1 MRSLPFY
8 VLFVTLFFSC
18 TVLAKVDLTIRG
30 LSGDLKDNVDAYLS
44 SISTSDYSTQLRFQS
59 RLEQRITAAL
69 NALGYYQP
77 TFVFEVTEPDRA
89 MTVHVSPGEVV
100 RLALV
105 EIVIEGEAQQD
116 ADFAR
121 VIERSGLKVGET
133 LNHSQYDNLK
143 SSLRNLALQK
153 GYFDGDFQLS
163 RLEVVPERHQ
173 VFVRLHF
180 DSGIRYH
187 FGATS
192 ISGSQIEEVRVRSLQ
207 PFKQGD
213 PYLVSQ
219 VGQFNLNLA
228 NTDWFSS
235 VFVKPDLE
243 QLNPDQR
250 ELPMVVALAPKARNQ
265 LETGIGYSTDVGVRG
280 SLKWKKPWLNQ
291 YGHSF
296 DSSLSISG
304 PEQSVTAGYKIPL
317 ENVLHDYYR
326 IQYGMKHVD
335 NRDTESLES
344 NLVLERHWLLDS
356 GWHRTVFLRYLIES
370 YEQGLQ
376 DDGAQ
381 FLMPGITYTRT
392 RTRLNRSLLT
402 WGDKQTITLEYADP
416 SVISE
421 TRATRVQAG
430 SSWVRSL
437 GERHRGLFRIDGSAN
452 FADEFDKLPPSLRFF
467 AGGDNNLR
475 GYGYQSISP
484 RDASGSL
491 TGAKYMATSS
501 LEYQYRI
508 GGNWWAALF
517 VDYGDAFN
525 DTPDWKTGTGFGL
538 RWVSPV
544 GPLRLDFAWGLD
556 SEPGDQFKLHF
567 TLGPE
572 L

>member
-8 VLFVTLFFSC
+8 VLFATLFFSC

-69 NALGYYQP
+69 NALGYYHP

-100 RLALV
+100 RLAVV

-133 LNHSQYDNLK
+133 LNHSQYDSLK

-163 RLEVVPERHQ
+163 RLEVVPDRHQ
-173 VFVRLHF
+173 AFVRLHF

-243 QLNPDQR
+243 QLNPEQR

-280 SLKWKKPWLNQ
+280 SLKWKKPWLNE

-304 PEQSVTAGYKIPL
+304 PEQSITAGYKIPL
-317 ENVLHDYYR
+317 ENVLHEYYR

-556 SEPGDQFKLHF
+556 SEPGDRFKLHF

>member
-8 VLFVTLFFSC
+8 VLFATLFFSC

-77 TFVFEVTEPDRA
+77 TFVFEVTESDRA

-100 RLALV
+100 RLAVV

-133 LNHSQYDNLK
+133 LNHSQYDSLK

-163 RLEVVPERHQ
+163 RLEVVPDRHQ
-173 VFVRLHF
+173 AFVRLHF

-280 SLKWKKPWLNQ
+280 SLKWKKPWLNE

-304 PEQSVTAGYKIPL
+304 PEQSITAGYKIPL
-317 ENVLHDYYR
+317 EDVLRQYYR

-452 FADEFDKLPPSLRFF
+452 FADEFDKLSPSLRFF

-556 SEPGDQFKLHF
+556 SEPGDRFKLHF

>member
-8 VLFVTLFFSC
+8 VLFATLFFSC
-18 TVLAKVDLTIRG
+18 TALAKVDLTIRG

-77 TFVFEVTEPDRA
+77 TFVFEVTEPDKA

-133 LNHSQYDNLK
+133 LNHSQYDSLK

-163 RLEVVPERHQ
+163 RLEVIPDLHQ
-173 VFVRLHF
+173 AFVRLHF

-280 SLKWKKPWLNQ
+280 SLKWKKPWLNE

-304 PEQSVTAGYKIPL
+304 PEQSITAGYKIPL
-317 ENVLHDYYR
+317 EDVLRQYYR

-344 NLVLERHWLLDS
+344 NLALERHWLLDS

-421 TRATRVQAG
+421 TRVTRVQAG
-430 SSWVRSL
+430 SSWIRSL
-437 GERHRGLFRIDGSAN
+437 GDNHRGLFRIDGSAN
-452 FADEFDKLPPSLRFF
+452 FAEEFDKLSPSLRFF

-501 LEYQYRI
+501 LEYQYRL

-556 SEPGDQFKLHF
+556 SEPGDRFKLHF

>member
-8 VLFVTLFFSC
+8 VLFATLFFSC
-18 TVLAKVDLTIRG
+18 TALAKVDLTIRG

-59 RLEQRITAAL
+59 RLEQRITDAL

-77 TFVFEVTEPDRA
+77 TFVFEVTEPDKA

-133 LNHSQYDNLK
+133 LNHSQYDSLK

-163 RLEVVPERHQ
+163 RLEVIPDLHQ
-173 VFVRLHF
+173 AFVRLHF

-280 SLKWKKPWLNQ
+280 SLKWKKPWLNE

-304 PEQSVTAGYKIPL
+304 PEQSITAGYKIPL
-317 ENVLHDYYR
+317 EDVLRQYYR

-344 NLVLERHWLLDS
+344 NLALERHWLLDS

-402 WGDKQTITLEYADP
+402 WGDKQTITLEYAEP

-421 TRATRVQAG
+421 TRVTRVQAG
-430 SSWVRSL
+430 SSWIRSL
-437 GERHRGLFRIDGSAN
+437 GDNHRGLFRIDGSAN
-452 FADEFDKLPPSLRFF
+452 FAEEFDKLSPSLRFF

-501 LEYQYRI
+501 LEYQYRL

-556 SEPGDQFKLHF
+556 SEPGDRFKLHF

>member
-163 RLEVVPERHQ
+163 RLEVVPDRHQ
-173 VFVRLHF
+173 AFVRLHF

-556 SEPGDQFKLHF
+556 SEPGDRFKLHF

>member
-1 MRSLPFY
+1 M
-8 VLFVTLFFSC
+8 
-18 TVLAKVDLTIRG
+18 AKVDLTIRG

-69 NALGYYQP
+69 NALGYYHP
-77 TFVFEVTEPDRA
+77 TFVFEVTELDRA

-100 RLALV
+100 RLAVV

-133 LNHSQYDNLK
+133 LNHSQYDSLK

-163 RLEVVPERHQ
+163 RLEVVPDRHQ
-173 VFVRLHF
+173 AFVRLHF

-280 SLKWKKPWLNQ
+280 SLKWKKPWLNE

-304 PEQSVTAGYKIPL
+304 PEQSITAGYKIPL
-317 ENVLHDYYR
+317 ENVLHEYYR

-475 GYGYQSISP
+475 GYSYQSISP

-538 RWVSPV
+538 RWLSPV

-556 SEPGDQFKLHF
+556 SEPGDRFKLHF

>member
-44 SISTSDYSTQLRFQS
+44 SISTSDYSTQLRFHS

-100 RLALV
+100 RLAVV

-163 RLEVVPERHQ
+163 RLEVVPELHQ
-173 VFVRLHF
+173 AFVRLHF

-556 SEPGDQFKLHF
+556 SEPGDRFKLHF

>member
-8 VLFVTLFFSC
+8 VLFATLFFSC
-18 TVLAKVDLTIRG
+18 TALAKVDLTIRG

-44 SISTSDYSTQLRFQS
+44 SISPSDYSTQLRFQS
-59 RLEQRITAAL
+59 RLEQRITDAL

-77 TFVFEVTEPDRA
+77 TFVFEVTEPDKA

-133 LNHSQYDNLK
+133 LNHSQYDSLK

-163 RLEVVPERHQ
+163 RLEVIPDLHQ
-173 VFVRLHF
+173 AFVRLHF

-265 LETGIGYSTDVGVRG
+265 LETGIGYSTDVRVRG
-280 SLKWKKPWLNQ
+280 SLKWKKPWLNE

-304 PEQSVTAGYKIPL
+304 PEQSITAGYKIPL
-317 ENVLHDYYR
+317 EDVLRQYYR

-344 NLVLERHWLLDS
+344 NLALERHWLLDS

-421 TRATRVQAG
+421 TRVTRVQAG
-430 SSWVRSL
+430 SSWIRSL
-437 GERHRGLFRIDGSAN
+437 GDNHRGLFRIDGSAN
-452 FADEFDKLPPSLRFF
+452 FAEEFDKLSPSLRFF

-501 LEYQYRI
+501 LEYQYRL

-556 SEPGDQFKLHF
+556 SEPGDRFKLHF

>member
-1 MRSLPFY
+1 M
-8 VLFVTLFFSC
+8 LFFSC
-18 TVLAKVDLTIRG
+18 TALAKVDLTIRG

-59 RLEQRITAAL
+59 RLEQRITDAL

-77 TFVFEVTEPDRA
+77 TFVFEVTEPDKA

-133 LNHSQYDNLK
+133 LNHSQYDSLK

-163 RLEVVPERHQ
+163 RLEVIPDLHQ
-173 VFVRLHF
+173 AFVRLHF

-280 SLKWKKPWLNQ
+280 SLKWKKPWLNE

-304 PEQSVTAGYKIPL
+304 PEQSITAGYKIPL
-317 ENVLHDYYR
+317 EDVLRQYYR

-344 NLVLERHWLLDS
+344 NLALERHWLLDS

-421 TRATRVQAG
+421 TRVTRVQAG
-430 SSWVRSL
+430 SSWIRSL
-437 GERHRGLFRIDGSAN
+437 GDNHRGLFRIDGSAN
-452 FADEFDKLPPSLRFF
+452 FAEEFDKLSPSLRFF

-501 LEYQYRI
+501 LEYQYRL

-556 SEPGDQFKLHF
+556 SEPGDRFKLHF

>member
-8 VLFVTLFFSC
+8 VLFATLFFSC
-18 TVLAKVDLTIRG
+18 TALAKVDLTIRG

-77 TFVFEVTEPDRA
+77 TFVFEVTEPDKA

-133 LNHSQYDNLK
+133 LNHSQYDSLK

-163 RLEVVPERHQ
+163 RLEVIPDLHQ
-173 VFVRLHF
+173 AFVRLHF

-280 SLKWKKPWLNQ
+280 SLKWKKPWLNE

-304 PEQSVTAGYKIPL
+304 PEQSITAGYKIPL
-317 ENVLHDYYR
+317 EDVLRQYYR

-344 NLVLERHWLLDS
+344 NLALERHWLLDS

-421 TRATRVQAG
+421 TRVTRVQAG
-430 SSWVRSL
+430 SSWIRSL
-437 GERHRGLFRIDGSAN
+437 GDNHRGLFRIDGSAN
-452 FADEFDKLPPSLRFF
+452 FAEEFDKLSPSLRFF

-475 GYGYQSISP
+475 GYSYQSISP

-501 LEYQYRI
+501 LEYQYRL

-556 SEPGDQFKLHF
+556 SEPGDRFKLHF

>member
-8 VLFVTLFFSC
+8 VLFATLFFSC

-69 NALGYYQP
+69 NALGYYHP

-100 RLALV
+100 RLAVV

-133 LNHSQYDNLK
+133 LNHSQYDSLK

-163 RLEVVPERHQ
+163 RLEVVPDRHQ
-173 VFVRLHF
+173 AFVRLHF

-192 ISGSQIEEVRVRSLQ
+192 IFGSQIEEVRVRSLQ

-280 SLKWKKPWLNQ
+280 SLKWKKPWLNE

-304 PEQSVTAGYKIPL
+304 PEQSITAGYKIPL
-317 ENVLHDYYR
+317 EDVLRQYYR

-452 FADEFDKLPPSLRFF
+452 FADEFDKLSPSLRFF

-556 SEPGDQFKLHF
+556 SEPGDRFKLHF

>member
-8 VLFVTLFFSC
+8 VLFATLFFSC

-69 NALGYYQP
+69 NALGYYHP

-100 RLALV
+100 RLAVV

-133 LNHSQYDNLK
+133 LNHSQYDSLK

-163 RLEVVPERHQ
+163 RLEVVPDRHQ
-173 VFVRLHF
+173 AFVRLHF

-280 SLKWKKPWLNQ
+280 SLKWKKPWLNE

-304 PEQSVTAGYKIPL
+304 PEQSITAGYKIPL
-317 ENVLHDYYR
+317 ENVLHEYYR

-475 GYGYQSISP
+475 GYSYQSISP

-556 SEPGDQFKLHF
+556 SEPGDRFKLHF

>member
-1 MRSLPFY
+1 MS
-8 VLFVTLFFSC
+8 LFFSYSA
-18 TVLAKVDLTIRG
+18 LAKVNVTIRG
-30 LSGDLKDNVDAYLS
+30 LSGELKANVDAYLS

-59 RLEQRITAAL
+59 RLEQRMTSAL
-69 NALGYYQP
+69 NALGYYHP
-77 TFVFEVTEPDRA
+77 TFVFDVTEPDKA
-89 MTVHVSPGEVV
+89 MTVHVDPGEVV
-100 RLALV
+100 RLASV
-105 EIVIEGEAQQD
+105 DIVINGEAQQD
-116 ADFAR
+116 ADFIR
-121 VIERSGLKVGET
+121 LIESSDLKVGAT
-133 LNHSQYDNLK
+133 LNHSQYDSLK

-153 GYFDGDFQLS
+153 GYFDADFQLN
-163 RLEVVPERHQ
+163 RLEVVPERYQAH
-173 VFVRLHF
+173 VRIHF

-187 FGATS
+187 FGATT

-207 PFKQGD
+207 PFQQGE

-243 QLNPDQR
+243 QLDPDQR
-250 ELPMVVALAPKARNQ
+250 QLPMVVALAPKARDQ
-265 LETGIGYSTDVGVRG
+265 FETGIGYSTDVGVRG
-280 SLKWKKPWLNQ
+280 SLKWKKPWLNDK
-291 YGHSF
+291 GHSF

-317 ENVLHDYYR
+317 EDVLRQYYR
-326 IQYGMKHVD
+326 VQYGMKHVD
-335 NRDTESLES
+335 NRDTQSLES
-344 NLVLERHWLLDS
+344 NLVLERHWLLES
-356 GWHRTVFLRYLIES
+356 GWHRTVFLRYLIEN

-381 FLMPGITYTRT
+381 FLMPGLTYTRT

-416 SVISE
+416 ALISE
-421 TRATRVQAG
+421 TRVTRLQGA
-430 SSWVRSL
+430 SSWVRSV
-437 GERHRGLFRIDGSAN
+437 GNNHRGLLRIDGSAN

-501 LEYQYRI
+501 LEYQYRL

-517 VDYGDAFN
+517 IDYGDAFN
-525 DTPDWKTGTGFGL
+525 DSPDWKTGTGFGV

-556 SEPGDQFKLHF
+556 SEPGDRFNLHF

>member
-8 VLFVTLFFSC
+8 VLFATLFFSC
-18 TVLAKVDLTIRG
+18 TALAKVDLTIRG

-59 RLEQRITAAL
+59 RLEQRITDAL

-77 TFVFEVTEPDRA
+77 TFVFEVTEPDKA

-133 LNHSQYDNLK
+133 LNHSQYDSLK

-163 RLEVVPERHQ
+163 RLEVIPDLHQ
-173 VFVRLHF
+173 AFVRLHF

-280 SLKWKKPWLNQ
+280 SLKWKKPWLNE

-304 PEQSVTAGYKIPL
+304 PEQSITAGYKIPL
-317 ENVLHDYYR
+317 EDVLRQYYR

-344 NLVLERHWLLDS
+344 NLALERHWLLDS

-421 TRATRVQAG
+421 TRVTRVQAG
-430 SSWVRSL
+430 SSWIRSL
-437 GERHRGLFRIDGSAN
+437 GDNHRGLFRIDGSAN
-452 FADEFDKLPPSLRFF
+452 FAEEFDKLSPSLRFF

-501 LEYQYRI
+501 LEYQYRL

-556 SEPGDQFKLHF
+556 SEPGDRFKLHF

>member
-8 VLFVTLFFSC
+8 VLFATLFFSC

-100 RLALV
+100 RLAVV

-133 LNHSQYDNLK
+133 LNHSQYDSLK
-143 SSLRNLALQK
+143 SSLRNLTLQK

-163 RLEVVPERHQ
+163 RLEVVPDRHQ
-173 VFVRLHF
+173 AFVRLHF

-280 SLKWKKPWLNQ
+280 SLKWKKPWLNE

-304 PEQSVTAGYKIPL
+304 PEQSITAGYKIPL
-317 ENVLHDYYR
+317 EDVLRQYYR

-452 FADEFDKLPPSLRFF
+452 FADEFDKLSPSLRFF

-556 SEPGDQFKLHF
+556 SEPGDRFKLHF

>member
-8 VLFVTLFFSC
+8 VLFATLFFSC

-173 VFVRLHF
+173 AFVRLHF

-556 SEPGDQFKLHF
+556 SEPGDRFKLHF

>member
-8 VLFVTLFFSC
+8 VLFATLFFSC

-69 NALGYYQP
+69 NALGYYHP

-100 RLALV
+100 RLAVV

-133 LNHSQYDNLK
+133 LNHSQYDSLK

-163 RLEVVPERHQ
+163 RLEVVPDRHQ
-173 VFVRLHF
+173 AFVRLHF

-280 SLKWKKPWLNQ
+280 SLKWKKPWLNE

-304 PEQSVTAGYKIPL
+304 PEQSITAGYKIPL
-317 ENVLHDYYR
+317 EDVLRQYYR

-452 FADEFDKLPPSLRFF
+452 FADEFDKLSPSLRFF

-556 SEPGDQFKLHF
+556 SEPGDRFKLHF

>member
-1 MRSLPFY
+1 
-8 VLFVTLFFSC
+8 
-18 TVLAKVDLTIRG
+18 
-30 LSGDLKDNVDAYLS
+30 
-44 SISTSDYSTQLRFQS
+44 
-59 RLEQRITAAL
+59 
-69 NALGYYQP
+69 
-77 TFVFEVTEPDRA
+77 
-89 MTVHVSPGEVV
+89 
-100 RLALV
+100 
-105 EIVIEGEAQQD
+105 
-116 ADFAR
+116 
-121 VIERSGLKVGET
+121 
-133 LNHSQYDNLK
+133 
-143 SSLRNLALQK
+143 
-153 GYFDGDFQLS
+153 
-163 RLEVVPERHQ
+163 
-173 VFVRLHF
+173 
-180 DSGIRYH
+180 
-187 FGATS
+187 
-192 ISGSQIEEVRVRSLQ
+192 
-207 PFKQGD
+207 
-213 PYLVSQ
+213 
-219 VGQFNLNLA
+219 
-228 NTDWFSS
+228 
-235 VFVKPDLE
+235 
-243 QLNPDQR
+243 
-250 ELPMVVALAPKARNQ
+250 
-265 LETGIGYSTDVGVRG
+265 
-280 SLKWKKPWLNQ
+280 
-291 YGHSF
+291 
-296 DSSLSISG
+296 
-304 PEQSVTAGYKIPL
+304 
-317 ENVLHDYYR
+317 
-326 IQYGMKHVD
+326 
-335 NRDTESLES
+335 ES

-556 SEPGDQFKLHF
+556 SEPGDRFKLHF

>member
-8 VLFVTLFFSC
+8 VLFATLFFSC

-69 NALGYYQP
+69 NALGYYHP

-100 RLALV
+100 RLAVV

-133 LNHSQYDNLK
+133 LNHSQYDSLK

-163 RLEVVPERHQ
+163 RLEVVPDRHQ
-173 VFVRLHF
+173 AFVRLHF

-243 QLNPDQR
+243 QLNPEQR

-280 SLKWKKPWLNQ
+280 SLKWKKPWLNE

-304 PEQSVTAGYKIPL
+304 PEQSITAGYKIPL
-317 ENVLHDYYR
+317 EDVLRQYYR

-452 FADEFDKLPPSLRFF
+452 FADEFDKLSPSLRFF

-556 SEPGDQFKLHF
+556 SEPGDRFKLHF

>member
-8 VLFVTLFFSC
+8 VLFATLFFSC

-69 NALGYYQP
+69 NALGYYHP

-100 RLALV
+100 RLAVV

-121 VIERSGLKVGET
+121 VIERSGLKIGET
-133 LNHSQYDNLK
+133 LNHSQYDSLK

-163 RLEVVPERHQ
+163 RLEVVPDRHQ
-173 VFVRLHF
+173 AFVRLHF

-280 SLKWKKPWLNQ
+280 SLKWKKPWLNE

-304 PEQSVTAGYKIPL
+304 PEQSITVGYKIPL
-317 ENVLHDYYR
+317 EDVLRQYYR

-452 FADEFDKLPPSLRFF
+452 FADEFDKLSPSLRFF

-556 SEPGDQFKLHF
+556 SEPGDRFKLHF

>member
-173 VFVRLHF
+173 AFVRLHF

-243 QLNPDQR
+243 QLNPEQR

>member
-89 MTVHVSPGEVV
+89 MTVHVSPGKVV

-173 VFVRLHF
+173 AFVRLHF

>member
-1 MRSLPFY
+1 M
-8 VLFVTLFFSC
+8 
-18 TVLAKVDLTIRG
+18 AKVDLTIRG

-69 NALGYYQP
+69 NALGYYHP

-100 RLALV
+100 RLAVV

-133 LNHSQYDNLK
+133 LNHSQYDSLK

-163 RLEVVPERHQ
+163 RLEVVPDRHQ
-173 VFVRLHF
+173 AFVRLHF

-280 SLKWKKPWLNQ
+280 SLKWKKPWLNE

-304 PEQSVTAGYKIPL
+304 PEQSITAGYKIPL
-317 ENVLHDYYR
+317 EDVLRQYYR

-452 FADEFDKLPPSLRFF
+452 FADEFDKLSPSLRFF

-556 SEPGDQFKLHF
+556 SEPGDRFKLHF

>member
-8 VLFVTLFFSC
+8 VLFATLFFSC

-69 NALGYYQP
+69 NALGYYHP

-100 RLALV
+100 RLAVV

-133 LNHSQYDNLK
+133 LNHSQYDSLK

-173 VFVRLHF
+173 AFVRLHF

-280 SLKWKKPWLNQ
+280 SLKWKKPWLNE

-304 PEQSVTAGYKIPL
+304 PEQSITAGYKIPL
-317 ENVLHDYYR
+317 EDVLRQYYR

-452 FADEFDKLPPSLRFF
+452 FADEFDKLSPSLRFF

-556 SEPGDQFKLHF
+556 SEPGDRFKLHF

>member
-8 VLFVTLFFSC
+8 VLFATLFFSC

-100 RLALV
+100 RLAVV

-133 LNHSQYDNLK
+133 LNHSQYDSLK

-173 VFVRLHF
+173 AFVRLHF

-280 SLKWKKPWLNQ
+280 SLKWKKPWLNE

-304 PEQSVTAGYKIPL
+304 PEQSITAGYKIPL
-317 ENVLHDYYR
+317 EDVLRQYYR

-452 FADEFDKLPPSLRFF
+452 FADEFDKLSPSLRFF

-556 SEPGDQFKLHF
+556 SEPGDRFKLHF

>member
-1 MRSLPFY
+1 MRTLPFY
-8 VLFVTLFFSC
+8 VLFATLFFSC
-18 TVLAKVDLTIRG
+18 TALAKVDLTIRG

-59 RLEQRITAAL
+59 RLEQRMTVAL

-77 TFVFEVTEPDRA
+77 TFVFEVTEPDKA

-105 EIVIEGEAQQD
+105 EIVIEGEAQKD

-133 LNHSQYDNLK
+133 LNHSQYDSLK

-163 RLEVVPERHQ
+163 RLEVIPDLHQ
-173 VFVRLHF
+173 AFVRLHF

-192 ISGSQIEEVRVRSLQ
+192 ISGSQIEEARVRSLQ

-250 ELPMVVALAPKARNQ
+250 ELPVVVALAPKARNQ

-280 SLKWKKPWLNQ
+280 SLKWKKPWLNE

-421 TRATRVQAG
+421 TRVTRVQAG

-491 TGAKYMATSS
+491 TWAKYMATSS
-501 LEYQYRI
+501 LEYQYRL

-556 SEPGDQFKLHF
+556 SEPGDRFKLHF

>member
-8 VLFVTLFFSC
+8 VLFATLFFSC

-69 NALGYYQP
+69 NALGYYHP

-100 RLALV
+100 RLAVV

-133 LNHSQYDNLK
+133 LNHSQYDSLK

-163 RLEVVPERHQ
+163 RLEVVPDRHQ
-173 VFVRLHF
+173 AFVRLHF

-280 SLKWKKPWLNQ
+280 SLKWKKPWLNE

-304 PEQSVTAGYKIPL
+304 PEQSITAGYKIPL
-317 ENVLHDYYR
+317 EDVLRQYYR

-452 FADEFDKLPPSLRFF
+452 FADEFDKLSPSLRFF

-525 DTPDWKTGTGFGL
+525 DSPDWKTGTGFGL

-556 SEPGDQFKLHF
+556 SEPGDRFKLHF

>member
-1 MRSLPFY
+1 M
-8 VLFVTLFFSC
+8 
-18 TVLAKVDLTIRG
+18 AKVDLTIRG

-69 NALGYYQP
+69 NALGYYHP

-100 RLALV
+100 RLAVV

-133 LNHSQYDNLK
+133 LNHSQYDSLK

-163 RLEVVPERHQ
+163 RLEVVPDRHQ
-173 VFVRLHF
+173 AFVRLHF

-243 QLNPDQR
+243 QLNPEQR

-280 SLKWKKPWLNQ
+280 SLKWKKPWLNE

-304 PEQSVTAGYKIPL
+304 PEQSITAGYKIPL
-317 ENVLHDYYR
+317 EDVLRQYYR

-356 GWHRTVFLRYLIES
+356 SWHRTVFLRYLIES

-452 FADEFDKLPPSLRFF
+452 FADEFDKLSPSLRFF

-556 SEPGDQFKLHF
+556 SEPGDRFKLHF